1 MQNEPLFKEIQY
13 TGRNMYGLSRRLV
26 MATFLLIA
34 HFYSTDNE
42 NLEGALLILG
52 VLLLAFSVIL
62 WFIPNYQIL
71 LNHQRLILR
80 PTSGKEISLPLEYI
94 EKGEVVRYS
103 RYHFNN
109 IVFNVQDN
117 GEYKFY
123 AEGSKALLVNLKAGN
138 VFRIGC
144 KNADELL
151 LKIEEIKKAS

>member
-1 MQNEPLFKEIQY
+1 MPNSPHFKEIQY
-13 TGRNMYGLSRRLV
+13 AGRNTYGLSRRLV

-34 HFYSTDNE
+34 HYYSGSHE

-52 VLLLAFSVIL
+52 MLLLAASAAL
-62 WFIPNYQIL
+62 WFIPKYQIL
-71 LNHQRLILR
+71 LTDQSLILK
-80 PTSGKEISLPLEYI
+80 PNTGKEIRLPLDYI
-94 EKGEVVRYS
+94 EKAEKVKYS
-103 RYHFNN
+103 NYHFNN
-109 IVFNVQDN
+109 IVFNVLDN

-123 AEGSKALLVNLKAGN
+123 AEGSKALLLNLKAGN